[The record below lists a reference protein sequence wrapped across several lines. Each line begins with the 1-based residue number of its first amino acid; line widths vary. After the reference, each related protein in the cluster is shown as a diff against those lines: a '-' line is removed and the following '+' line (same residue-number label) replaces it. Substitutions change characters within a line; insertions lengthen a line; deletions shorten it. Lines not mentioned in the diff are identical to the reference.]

1 MGDPEVVL
9 MSRADGVMY
18 LTLNRPEKLN
28 AINYRIIWSL
38 LGHLD
43 ESARDP
49 EVRAIVLT
57 GAGRAFSAGDDVR
70 GMGEIPPGLPP
81 GEHPVRFMQQ
91 RLMRRWFWLDKP
103 TIAAIHGNCHGIAG
117 DLALAADFRIVC
129 RDTVFGDLRVRR
141 AIPIGSGG
149 TFLLPRLIGLSAA
162 TRIILTGETMTAY
175 DMVRLGLTSEVT
187 EPDAFDETVR
197 DFAQRMAQAPTKAIG
212 VMKTEMRRNL
222 SAGSFDDALEF
233 EMALLDTPVEDR
245 AEGAR
250 SFAEGRRPTFTGQ

>member
-1 MGDPEVVL
+1 MGDPDVVL
-9 MSRADGVMY
+9 MSQADGVMH

-28 AINYRIIWSL
+28 AINYQIIWKL
-38 LGHLD
+38 LGYLD

-49 EVRAIVLT
+49 AIRAVVLT
-57 GAGRAFSAGDDVR
+57 GAGRAFSGGDDIR
-70 GMGEIPPGLPP
+70 GMGEVPAGLPP

-103 TIAAIHGNCHGIAG
+103 TIAAVHGNCHGIAG

-129 RDTVFGDLRVRR
+129 ADTVFGDLRVRR

-162 TRIILTGETMTAY
+162 NRIILTGDTITAA

-187 EPDAFDETVR
+187 EPDVFEETVR
-197 DFAQRMAQAPTKAIG
+197 SFALRMAQAPTKAIA

-222 SAGSFDDALEF
+222 SASSFDDALEF
-233 EMALLDTPVEDR
+233 EMSLLDTPVEDR

-250 SFAEGRRPTFTGQ
+250 SFAEGRKPEFTGQ

>member
-1 MGDPEVVL
+1 MGDPDVVL

-28 AINYRIIWSL
+28 AINYAIIWKL
-38 LGHLD
+38 LGFLD

-49 EVRAIVLT
+49 QIRAVVLM

-70 GMGEIPPGLPP
+70 GMGEVPHGLPP

-103 TIAAIHGNCHGIAG
+103 TIAALHGNCHGIAG

-129 RDTVFGDLRVRR
+129 SNTVFGDLRVRR

-162 TRIILTGETMTAY
+162 SRIILTGDTITAD
-175 DMVRLGLTSEVT
+175 DMMRLGLTAEVT
-187 EPDAFDETVR
+187 APDALDGAVR
-197 DFAQRMAQAPTKAIG
+197 SFAARMAQAPTKAIG

-222 SAGSFDDALEF
+222 AASSFDDALEF
-233 EMALLDTPVEDR
+233 EMSLLDTPVEDR
-245 AEGAR
+245 AEGSR
-250 SFAEGRRPTFTGQ
+250 SFAEGRQPVFTGQ

>member
-1 MGDPEVVL
+1 

-28 AINYRIIWSL
+28 AINYAIIWRL
-38 LGHLD
+38 LSYLD

-49 EVRAIVLT
+49 EIRAVVLT
-57 GAGRAFSAGDDVR
+57 GAGRAFSAGDDIQ
-70 GMGEIPPGLPP
+70 GMGELPPGLPP

-103 TIAAIHGNCHGIAG
+103 TIAALHGNCHGIAG
-117 DLALAADFRIVC
+117 DLALAADFRVVC
-129 RDTVFGDLRVRR
+129 SDTVFGDLRVRR

-162 TRIILTGETMTAY
+162 NRIILTGDTITA
-175 DMVRLGLTSEVT
+175 DEMVRLGLTSEVT
-187 EPDAFDETVR
+187 APDVFDEAVR
-197 DFAQRMAQAPTKAIG
+197 SFALRMAQAPTKAIG

-222 SAGSFDDALEF
+222 SASSFDDALEF
-233 EMALLDTPVEDR
+233 EMSLLDTPVEDR
-245 AEGAR
+245 TEGAR
-250 SFAEGRRPTFTGQ
+250 SFAEGRRPIFTGQ